1 MRETYEATY
10 SNRKLNMVL
19 NIKKNKICQKTQMPN
34 SLGSERKVTVR
45 GKGRSLKNGLER
57 LCQAL
62 ETKTVR

>member
-45 GKGRSLKNGLER
+45 GKGHSLRNGLER
-57 LCQAL
+57 VCQAL
-62 ETKTVR
+62 ETK